1 MCTKPREIKPRSV
14 MYKGQKFQSVKVKGS
29 MTAANI
35 RSACEA
41 QGLIPVC
48 DHNSYADDYCW
59 SSGISLH
66 FSHPHHDPRLG
77 VSVKK
82 MRDIWFY
89 TGRHGTGALLN
100 TGTTHRWRKGYAN

>member
-14 MYKGQKFQSVKVKGS
+14 MYKDRQKFRSVKVQGS

-35 RSACEA
+35 RSAC
-41 QGLIPVC
+41 QMKGLIPVC
-48 DHNSYADDYCW
+48 DHNSYADDSCW

-66 FSHPHHDPRLG
+66 FSHPHHDRRLG
-77 VSVKK
+77 VAVRK
-82 MRDIWFY
+82 MRDVWFY

-100 TGTTHRWRKGYAN
+100 TGTTHRWRKG